1 VVLQVR
7 GLVRELLGS
16 LNLSLDQRRGR
27 GRRGGGLTGAGGDG
41 GASRIALGR
50 GEEESGRGRCREGG
64 ARGSLFIG
72 ARGEGSDGARR
83 APVRCTAP
91 ALMPHSAAD
100 ETPRRGGTGQ
110 GRWSRG
116 EGRGGAE
123 LFLCG
128 EGTVMEGTTVKGRRS
143 IVRGE
148 DDAAD
153 RWGRTARE
161 GKRASER
168 GWRVGLACQRERVR
182 AARGQLRA

>member
-1 VVLQVR
+1 MR
-7 GLVRELLGS
+7 KLVS
-16 LNLSLDQRRGR
+16 YLNRSLDQQRGR
-27 GRRGGGLTGAGGDG
+27 EKWGENSPEREKTAALP
-41 GASRIALGR
+41 RIELGR
-50 GEEESGRGRCREGG
+50 GEGRVAEAGAGQG
-64 ARGSLFIG
+64 SARGDPFIG

-123 LFLCG
+123 LSLCG
-128 EGTVMEGTTVKGRRS
+128 EGTEMEGTAVKGRRGV
-143 IVRGE
+143 VRGE

-153 RWGRTARE
+153 RWGQSARE

-182 AARGQLRA
+182 GARGRLRA